1 MGSYNDFFAGSA
13 TIAGALVGLLFVS
26 LSIQPERHR
35 ARNSVEHRAV
45 AGTAFIALIDALFI
59 SLIGLEPGG
68 GLQLGAII
76 FGVLGLLSSLGLSL
90 RLWQARHQ
98 VTLSRRWSLFMLFIV
113 VVYASQLAMGLTPMS
128 KASAAGNTATY
139 IYIMFG
145 LGIARAWELL
155 GMQSTSI
162 LHDLSTVL
170 THPGHPS
177 QPARPN
183 PDRPNASQPDPV
195 VPDHDLPDPGDPPAA
210 R

>member
-1 MGSYNDFFAGSA
+1 
-13 TIAGALVGLLFVS
+13 
-26 LSIQPERHR
+26 
-35 ARNSVEHRAV
+35 V

-90 RLWQARHQ
+90 RLWQARDQ
-98 VTLSRRWSLFMLFIV
+98 VALSRRWSLFMLFIV
-113 VVYASQLAMGLTPMS
+113 IVYASQLAMGLTPMS

-162 LHDLSTVL
+162 LHDLGTVL
-170 THPGHPS
+170 THSGHPS
-177 QPARPN
+177 QPAGPN
-183 PDRPNASQPDPV
+183 PDRPNASQPEPV